1 MNKYY
6 YDKLNA
12 QEQRAY
18 QEIYTSLMLCLP
30 AAKFSKLEYYNCDFG
45 KVFRFL
51 NFDHPELYFVNFV
64 HFHASQNNVEIN
76 VQFSY
81 LFPKDEVNRVSA
93 IISQKSKSILSK
105 LSSQTMS
112 IFEKEIYIYD
122 YLTQNIIYDAASIS
136 CDVNSLDSLYAHSIT
151 GVFLNGKAV
160 CDGISKAFLF
170 LCRKAGIPSII
181 ITGEAHL
188 QTSTGPHAWNLI
200 NIDGSFYHVDVTG
213 DLKDSSNSPI
223 PLYRYLNISDVQMRR
238 DHSWD
243 SNNTPQCNSEI
254 YNYYSAKGL
263 LCKSAKDVEKVIR
276 SSLSSGE
283 THFSIKY
290 NGNRNEVNSI
300 LAYVVSSY
308 KGRYRQYGV
317 AELPGDGI
325 YLISV

>member
-1 MNKYY
+1 M
-6 YDKLNA
+6 
-12 QEQRAY
+12 
-18 QEIYTSLMLCLP
+18 
-30 AAKFSKLEYYNCDFG
+30 
-45 KVFRFL
+45 
-51 NFDHPELYFVNFV
+51 NFV

-122 YLTQNIIYDAASIS
+122 YLTQNIIYDAASIN

-170 LCRKAGIPSII
+170 LCRKAGVLSII

-200 NIDGSFYHVDVTG
+200 NIDASFYHVDVTG

-263 LCKSAKDVEKVIR
+263 LCKSAKDVEEVIR
-276 SSLSSGE
+276 SSLSAGE

-300 LAYVVSSY
+300 LASVVSSY
-308 KGRYRQYGV
+308 KKRYRQYGV
-317 AELPGDGI
+317 AELSGDGI